1 MNCPAS
7 SSPPAKKRKLKP
19 KYKPN
24 NLSKQKSFAE
34 IEMSEQKYLHWVL
47 PLSFSR
53 CISVMFNTWAA
64 HQHGGQLNAT
74 VEAGKEPG
82 VIE

>member
-1 MNCPAS
+1 MNCPAP